1 MRRVTLAGLAL
12 VGALLLAIPS
22 AFAQSDVTA
31 ADPGITAR
39 TITIGGSFPLTGGA
53 SSYAPIPAAMKAYF
67 SYINARRGPD
77 GKRGVF
83 GRQIVFKYYD
93 DGYNPVNSVQQQR
106 RLVEQDK
113 VFAVVGTL
121 GTEVN
126 QAVQPYLNSNKVPHV
141 LVSTGASDFGKDYK
155 KYPWTIG
162 WQPDYVAEG
171 RLYGSDINKNH
182 PNAKIAILYQNDSYG
197 KDYVAGFKSALG
209 TAKVQEPD
217 RPRGGLGA
225 RQRPAAVAADP
236 AAELGGRHADDLR
249 HADADDPGVRGSPGA
264 QLEAGQHL
272 RELGVGDRHVHGSSP
287 LAPPARATVNGSIS
301 AQYLKDPAS
310 PAWANDATVKQYL
323 ALMAKYNPSGQRH
336 RRAQLLRLREGGHVR
351 PRDVQGR
358 EEPDAGRPDAGA
370 ALVQRDVAVPAP
382 GLEAEDELD
391 RPLHHLAPAAD
402 DVQQRRLDGVR
413 RTRRRAAARLISLRK
428 MSIRESGCS
437 SREDPKG
444 AASRPTSTMAFCR

>member
-22 AFAQSDVTA
+22 AFAQSDVVA

-77 GKRGVF
+77 GKRGVY

-106 RLVEQDK
+106 KLVEQDK

-126 QAVQPYLNSNKVPHV
+126 QAVQPYLNSVKVPHV

-171 RLYGSDINKNH
+171 RLYGSDINRNH
-182 PNAKIAILYQNDSYG
+182 PNAKIAILYQDDSYG
-197 KDYVAGFKSALG
+197 RDYVNGFKSALG
-209 TAKVQEPD
+209 TTKVRNQIVREEAWV
-217 RPRGGLGA
+217 LGSGPPQSQLIRLRSSGA
-225 RQRPAAVAADP
+225 DTLMIFVTPTPTIQGYGVLRALNWRPANIYVNSVSATDTFMGLAV
-236 AAELGGRHADDLR
+236 R
-249 HADADDPGVRGSPGA
+249 
-264 QLEAGQHL
+264 
-272 RELGVGDRHVHGSSP
+272 SSS
-287 LAPPARATVNGSIS
+287 AATVNGSIS

-310 PAWANDATVKQYL
+310 PQFANDATVKQYL
-323 ALMAKYNPSGQRH
+323 ALMAKYNPSGRTSDGLNFYGFAKAHTFVRAMYKAGRNPTRAGLMKALLSFNETSPFLLPGARMKTSATDHFIISHQRLMTYNNG
-336 RRAQLLRLREGGHVR
+336 AWTGAGPLVDGR
-351 PRDVQGR
+351 PRG
-358 EEPDAGRPDAGA
+358 
-370 ALVQRDVAVPAP
+370 
-382 GLEAEDELD
+382 
-391 RPLHHLAPAAD
+391 
-402 DVQQRRLDGVR
+402 
-413 RTRRRAAARLISLRK
+413 
-428 MSIRESGCS
+428 
-437 SREDPKG
+437 
-444 AASRPTSTMAFCR
+444 